1 MAKIT
6 KPLCK
11 ICRRNAEK
19 LYLKGRRCESDKC
32 PLDPRK
38 QRKVQA
44 PAKTSEYGM
53 QLREKNKVKVYYGV
67 GEKQFRRYFSIA
79 KKAKGVT
86 GDVLLRL
93 LECRLDNVV
102 YKLNWVFSRR
112 MARQAIIHG
121 HILVNGKKVNRP
133 SCQVKIGDEITI
145 AENSKY
151 QEIASQARQAG
162 RSGVIPAWIEC
173 SESEL
178 KAAIVRYPTREE
190 VSIPVDEHL
199 IINFYSK

>member
-67 GEKQFRRYFSIA
+67 GERQFRRYFSIA

-133 SCQVKIGDEITI
+133 SYQVKIGDEITI

>member
-32 PLDPRK
+32 PLDPRR
-38 QRKVQA
+38 QRKSLSA
-44 PAKTSEYGM
+44 AKTSEYGM
-53 QLREKNKVKVYYGV
+53 QMREKNKVKAYYGIL
-67 GEKQFRRYFSIA
+67 ERQFRRYFEIA

-86 GDVLLRL
+86 GEVLLRL

-102 YKLNWVFSRR
+102 YKLNWAFSRR
-112 MARQAIIHG
+112 MARQAVIHG
-121 HILVNGKKVNRP
+121 HVFVNGKRVDRP
-133 SCQVKIGDEITI
+133 SYQVKVGDEISI
-145 AENSKY
+145 GENSKY
-151 QEIASQARQAG
+151 VEIAKQAKETA
-162 RSGVIPAWIEC
+162 SAPVPLWLES
-173 SESEL
+173 SEKEL
-178 KAAIVRYPTREE
+178 KAKVVRYPTRDE
-190 VSIPVDEHL
+190 VSIPVDEQL